1 MSYTRKGGSGKS
13 GTLRQ
18 QFNYYKRQLKNR
30 LMHEQ
35 AFKLARG
42 VTDESV
48 IKTMFKR
55 LDYEDIMKNGI
66 TRKVGNTTIRI
77 KGELAIKV
85 QIESLK
91 QRASKSFQ
99 AEQYITNYYKSLEKV
114 GMPIQYAIQ
123 IYDRMKKLS
132 ADKITYLLD
141 SGRLKQIAYVY
152 AEGEK
157 DWGLLFD
164 EIMDNLTEIDENK
177 EFWNALKTREKFL
190 YKQEVEKEKSKLFN

>member
-55 LDYEDIMKNGI
+55 LDYEDIIQNGI

-91 QRASKSFQ
+91 QRASKSQQTQMF
-99 AEQYITNYYKSLEKV
+99 INNYKKSLENI
-114 GMPIQYAIQ
+114 GMDTEQ
-123 IYDRMKKLS
+123 INKIINKMNSMSSDKL
-132 ADKITYLLD
+132 TYLID
-141 SGRLKQIAYVY
+141 KGIVKQIAFVY
-152 AEGEK
+152 ANDEDTDYTYE
-157 DWGLLFD
+157 
-164 EIMDNLTEIDENK
+164 EIMNGLKNGIDK
-177 EFWNALKTREKFL
+177 EEWKTIQAKKKIV
-190 YKQEVEKEKSKLFN
+190 YKQEVEKAKSGLFY

>member
-1 MSYTRKGGSGKS
+1 MSYIRKGGSGKS

-55 LDYEDIMKNGI
+55 LDYENIMQNGI

-77 KGELAIKV
+77 KGELAIKI

-91 QRASKSFQ
+91 QRASKSQQTQIF
-99 AEQYITNYYKSLEKV
+99 INNYKKSLENI
-114 GMPIQYAIQ
+114 GMSDEHITKI
-123 IYDRMKKLS
+123 INKMNSMSSDKL
-132 ADKITYLLD
+132 TYLID
-141 SGRLKQIAYVY
+141 KGIVKQIAFVY
-152 AEGEK
+152 ANDEDTDYTYE
-157 DWGLLFD
+157 
-164 EIMDNLTEIDENK
+164 EIMNGLKNGIDK
-177 EFWNALKTREKFL
+177 EEWKIIQAKKKIA
-190 YKQEVEKEKSKLFN
+190 YKQEVEKAKSGLFY

>member
-35 AFKLARG
+35 AFKIARG
-42 VTDESV
+42 VNDESI

-55 LDYEDIMKNGI
+55 LDYEDIMQNGI

-91 QRASKSFQ
+91 QRASKS
-99 AEQYITNYYKSLEKV
+99 EQTELYIRNYLKALKNKDMPDYMLEK
-114 GMPIQYAIQ
+114 IE
-123 IYDRMKKLS
+123 KKMRSLAS
-132 ADKITYLLD
+132 DKVTYLID
-141 SGRLKQIAYVY
+141 KGIIKQIAYIY
-152 AEGEK
+152 GE
-157 DWGLLFD
+157 DHMQTLYN
-164 EIMDNLTEIDENK
+164 EIMDGLTHGIDK
-177 EFWNALKTREKFL
+177 EEWATIQAKKKIA
-190 YKQEVEKEKSKLFN
+190 YKQEQEKARSGLFY

>member
-42 VTDESV
+42 VSDESV

-55 LDYEDIMKNGI
+55 LDYEDIMQNGI

-77 KGELAIKV
+77 KGELAIKI
-85 QIESLK
+85 QIESLR
-91 QRASKSFQ
+91 QRASKSQQTEIF
-99 AEQYITNYYKSLEKV
+99 IRNYQKSLENV
-114 GMPIQYAIQ
+114 GMQQEQVEKIV
-123 IYDRMKKLS
+123 KKMRS
-132 ADKITYLLD
+132 MSSDKITYLVD
-141 SGRLKQIAYVY
+141 KGIIKQIAFVYANGEDDMDYVY
-152 AEGEK
+152 E
-157 DWGLLFD
+157 
-164 EIMDNLTEIDENK
+164 EIMDGLRAGIDK
-177 EFWNALKTREKFL
+177 EEWKQIQARKKLA
-190 YKQEVEKEKSKLFN
+190 YKQEKEKAESGLF